1 MLFKKKKGVPVK
13 EHPLAYLATDLFS
26 LETLGVVSASEVLV
40 VESTALAVTSECCS
54 SAADSV
60 DVAAFIPPLLR
71 RRQT

>member
-1 MLFKKKKGVPVK
+1 MLFKKKRVSQLRNTL
-13 EHPLAYLATDLFS
+13 LAYLATDLFS
-26 LETLGVVSASEVLV
+26 LETLGIVSASEVLA
-40 VESTALAVTSECCS
+40 VESTALAVTSEYCS

>member
-13 EHPLAYLATDLFS
+13 EHPLAYLATDFFS
-26 LETLGVVSASEVLV
+26 LETLGMVSATVVSV

-54 SAADSV
+54 PAADSV

>member
-13 EHPLAYLATDLFS
+13 EHPLAYLATDFFS
-26 LETLGVVSASEVLV
+26 LETLGIVSSTKVLV
-40 VESTALAVTSECCS
+40 VESTALAVTSECCL